1 MLVESGI
8 GTVEEV
14 ARQGILWLKLAVE
27 IAGALVIAAGLV
39 ATIVALAGAWRRRGA
54 DGFDR
59 ARLTFARYLA
69 LALELQLGA
78 DILAT
83 AVAPSWDQLGKLA
96 AIAVIRTALN
106 HFLQRELRA
115 GSDSAAGDAAPL
127 KRTHRGEG

>member
-1 MLVESGI
+1 MESGI
-8 GTVEEV
+8 GAVEEL

-27 IAGALVIAAGLV
+27 VAGALAIAAGLV
-39 ATIVALAGAWRRRGA
+39 ATVVALAGAWRRPDA

-115 GSDSAAGDAAPL
+115 GAAAAPAD
-127 KRTHRGEG
+127 RHQPREG